1 MFDSDPKKK
10 AQFEQINEFSEMLSE
25 QKEFMNILNDLELQ
39 QELVN
44 EVNKNFNSKKILDKM
59 NDQLVSLFTSANKM

>member
-1 MFDSDPKKK
+1 MFNSDPKKK